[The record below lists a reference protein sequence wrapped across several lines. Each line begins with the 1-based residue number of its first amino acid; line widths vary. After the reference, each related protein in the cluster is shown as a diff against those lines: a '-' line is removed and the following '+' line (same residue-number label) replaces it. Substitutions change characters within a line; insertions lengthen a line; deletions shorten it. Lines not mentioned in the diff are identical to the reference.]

1 MNASYIDA
9 ITYNNFHENVSVKS
23 EASQLVH
30 TDHNT
35 VTYTATK
42 FNTALTR
49 GFVTD

>member
-1 MNASYIDA
+1 M
-9 ITYNNFHENVSVKS
+9 NFHENVPVKS
-23 EASQLVH
+23 EVSQLVH

-35 VTYTATK
+35 GTYTATK